1 MSEAEAI
8 FYSSLDWISANP
20 IVSGV
25 LAFLIAGFSV
35 YAKTIVQAFAKDHA
49 DQFLD
54 KKILEEEVFDEP
66 SGPLLENRTQEALN
80 DVTAEDL
87 IKLYGEKNR
96 PFHIQIGS
104 TDWSFA
110 SNRTLDPVG
119 DGAIREQK
127 ISIIYREEWFELD
140 DELNWLTADRL
151 KALQDASSGEQLFNG
166 DPFRII
172 AIYGD
177 KSHPK
182 IEVGRCKYFDSLRT
196 SFSMDFV
203 LPSQGKSLREILHA
217 STGTFGPLHKSRLP
231 NHMGL
236 VVIIET
242 IDGRL
247 IVQERSANVQVRP
260 RTYSASVSGTFEK
273 NDLIASSES
282 VQLVDTLGGVMR
294 EIHGELGGRY
304 SYNPENFYFMGLMR
318 EFRRGGFPD
327 LYFHYQSPSTFDEIY
342 AYSKDAEES
351 FEVDNILGF
360 YVGSRSFIQ
369 DPCSERSGFDHRIN
383 QLLHTIEGRANLTL
397 SLGIGLFYETTIRR
411 ASRSQS

>member
-1 MSEAEAI
+1 MIELKAI
-8 FYSSLDWISANP
+8 FFSSLDWISSNP
-20 IVSGV
+20 IISS
-25 LAFLIAGFSV
+25 LIPFIIAGLGI
-35 YAKTIVQAFAKDHA
+35 YATTILQAFANSHA
-49 DQFLD
+49 GRLLAKRGF
-54 KKILEEEVFDEP
+54 EEEVFDEP
-66 SGPLLENRTQEALN
+66 SGPLLENRTKEALN
-80 DVTAEDL
+80 EITAEDL
-87 IKLYGEKNR
+87 IKLYGKKER

-110 SNRTLDPVG
+110 SSRALEPIG
-119 DGAIREQK
+119 DGTIREQT

-172 AIYGD
+172 DITGT

-203 LPSQGKSLREILHA
+203 LPSHGKSLREILHA
-217 STGTFGPLHKSRLP
+217 STGTFGPFLTSRLP

-242 IDGRL
+242 TDGRL

-273 NDLIASSES
+273 NDLVTSSGL

-304 SYNPENFYFMGLMR
+304 SYNAENFYFMGLMR

-327 LYFHYQSPSTFDEIY
+327 LYFYYQSPHTFDEVY
-342 AYSKDAEES
+342 AHSKDAEES
-351 FEVDNILGF
+351 FEVDNIIGF

-369 DPCSERSGFDHRIN
+369 DPLNERSQFDRRIN
-383 QLLHTIEGRANLTL
+383 QLLNSIEGRANLTL

-411 ASRSQS
+411 ASRWQS